1 MNNEQGLDFF
11 QNSGYNNQ
19 RNRKKTLILDVSDLS
34 ADEAHLGSGKEF
46 SVELFEPLIVDKHSE
61 VYLDSFLT
69 YNSNLGDHDA
79 SSAFCLKINEFNIQS
94 NVATNIST
102 SKNPMFDSIIIPNEN
117 NSASN
122 YFATV
127 IHKEKKFN
135 YICDINPGKIT
146 RLSGTITDLNGDP
159 IFHGNHV
166 GDNRNTYALMNIT
179 GTEGSWD
186 ITGTPKFVPT
196 GTSVTITGDTNF
208 NTTDAPSNSAVC
220 TTIAGFNL
228 DSPIL
233 FFTTDKDL
241 NTTKIT
247 PPASNATIE
256 FTNPTFTITCRAS
269 APPTLLKD
277 HGRFTAEFSIVAR
290 D

>member
-1 MNNEQGLDFF
+1 MNNEQGFNFF

-19 RNRKKTLILDVSDLS
+19 RNKVQTLILDVSDLS

-46 SVELFEPLIVDKHSE
+46 SVELFEPLIIDKHSE
-61 VYLDSFLT
+61 IYLDSFLT
-69 YNSNLGDHDA
+69 YNSNLGEHDA
-79 SSAFCLKINEFNIQS
+79 SSAFCLKINEFNIKN

-102 SKNPMFDSIIIPNEN
+102 SQNPIFDSIIIPNEN
-117 NSASN
+117 NSVSN

-127 IHKEKKFN
+127 IHKGRKFN
-135 YICDINPGKIT
+135 YICDINPSKIT

-166 GDNRNTYALMNIT
+166 GDNRYTYALMNIT
-179 GTEGSWD
+179 GTEGTWNVSP
-186 ITGTPKFVPT
+186 GVHEFVPT
-196 GTSVTITGDTNF
+196 GTSFTLGTC
-208 NTTDAPSNSAVC
+208 SAGIIVGTSETQVPLC

-228 DSPIL
+228 NSPIL
-233 FFTTDKDL
+233 FFTTHEELD
-241 NTTKIT
+241 TTKVV
-247 PPASNATIE
+247 SATTIA
-256 FTNPTFTITCRAS
+256 FTSGTSFTITCRTT

>member
-1 MNNEQGLDFF
+1 MNNEPGFNFF

-19 RNRKKTLILDVSDLS
+19 RNLKKTLILDVSDLS

-46 SVELFEPLIVDKHSE
+46 SVELFEPLIIDKHSE

-79 SSAFCLKINEFNIQS
+79 SSAFCLKINEFNIKS

-102 SKNPMFDSIIIPNEN
+102 SQSPMFDSIIIPNEN
-117 NSASN
+117 NSTSN

-159 IFHGNHV
+159 IFHGNHT
-166 GDNRNTYALMNIT
+166 GDNRHTYALMNIT
-179 GTEGSWD
+179 GTEGTWD
-186 ITGTPKFVPT
+186 ITSGTQKFVPI
-196 GTSVTITGDTNF
+196 GTSFTLGACTSGIIIGESGSVEV
-208 NTTDAPSNSAVC
+208 PSC

-241 NTTKIT
+241 DTTKVVSATTIAFSD
-247 PPASNATIE
+247 PA
-256 FTNPTFTITCRAS
+256 FTIRCQTS